1 MHRTDRNILSNG
13 SDGYGVY
20 GQRTNEALASGV
32 GQSLH
37 NKMFP
42 RDIIAFDDAGDRRTF
57 CSVKGDAHALHVRVH
72 VPTEDKACLGHGMFN
87 VRSG

>member
-32 GQSLH
+32 GQSLQ

-42 RDIIAFDDAGDRRTF
+42 RDIIAFDAGDRRTF
-57 CSVKGDAHALHVRVH
+57 CSVKGDAHALHVRVVH
-72 VPTEDKACLGHGMFN
+72 VSTLLDK
-87 VRSG
+87 